1 MVRQGSVA
9 SMMPLKYC
17 VTTMSDQN
25 ERGGKRRA
33 QARHTIFCMI
43 EISFFA

>member
-1 MVRQGSVA
+1 MVRHGSV
-9 SMMPLKYC
+9 SGTMPLKYC

-25 ERGGKRRA
+25 ERGTRRA